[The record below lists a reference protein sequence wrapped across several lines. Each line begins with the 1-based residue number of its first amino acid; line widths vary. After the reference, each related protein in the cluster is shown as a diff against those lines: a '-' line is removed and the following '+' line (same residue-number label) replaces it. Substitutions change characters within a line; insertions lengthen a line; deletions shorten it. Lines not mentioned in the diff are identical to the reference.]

1 MSPQLLPRRSLRFLE
16 AVATPHGVDSYLEQL
31 DPLLVAGECRAE
43 VVGVERGTEE
53 SVTLTLRPNRA
64 WQGFRAGQFV
74 NVTVEIDGVRHQRC
88 YSPAGA
94 EGRRRDE
101 KRSMQP
107 VFVPSAGKRL
117 EITVTRHVGGLVSNF
132 LVDHAAPGMV
142 VGLSGGEG
150 DFQLPDPR
158 PESVLLIGGGSGITP
173 LMAILR
179 TLFAEGYEGPIALL
193 YYAPDAERCIYRE
206 ELERL
211 AAEHPN
217 FQLLRS
223 YTRAPGSGELDGH
236 LSPTHLPDRDP
247 CFTEAET
254 FACGPPALL
263 DAVRGTWA
271 NGLEHRLHVESFV
284 PPTFV
289 PVGEPGEGAILFSE
303 AGSGSG
309 IEVANSGG
317 SLLEQAE
324 AAGLRPAYGCRMG
337 ICHTCTCRKR
347 SGTHKN
353 LITGEVSSAPDE
365 EIQLCVSAA
374 LGDLTVEL

>member
-1 MSPQLLPRRSLRFLE
+1 MLPQLLPRRSLRFLE
-16 AVATPHGVDSYLEQL
+16 AVATPHGVDSYLEQI
-31 DPLLVAGECRAE
+31 DPLLVGGECRAE
-43 VVGVERGTEE
+43 VVGVERGTED
-53 SVTLTLRPNRA
+53 SAKLTLRPNRA

-74 NVTVEIDGVRHQRC
+74 NVAVEIDGVRHQRC
-88 YSPAGA
+88 YSPACA
-94 EGRRRDE
+94 EGRGTT
-101 KRSMQP
+101 
-107 VFVPSAGKRL
+107 V
-117 EITVTRHVGGLVSNF
+117 EITIKRHPEGLVSNF
-132 LVDHAAPGMV
+132 LVDRAEPGML
-142 VGLSGGEG
+142 VGLSAGEG
-150 DFQLPDPR
+150 DFQLPERR

-179 TLFAEGYEGPIALL
+179 TLFAEDYERPVALL
-193 YYAPDAERCIYRE
+193 YYAPDADRCIYRE

-211 AAEHPN
+211 AVAHPN

-223 YTRAPGSGELDGH
+223 YTRAPFTGERDGH
-236 LSPTHLPDRDP
+236 FSPTHLPEADP
-247 CFTEAET
+247 CFADAET

-289 PVGEPGEGAILFSE
+289 PVGEPGEGQVRFADSE
-303 AGSGSG
+303 V
-309 IEVANSGG
+309 EVANSGA

-324 AAGLRPAYGCRMG
+324 AAGLSPAYGCRMG

-347 SGTHKN
+347 AGTHKN

>member
-1 MSPQLLPRRSLRFLE
+1 MSPQLLSRRSLRFLE

-64 WQGFRAGQFV
+64 WKGFRAGQFV
-74 NVTVEIDGVRHQRC
+74 DVAVEIDGVRHQRC
-88 YSPAGA
+88 YSPACV
-94 EGRRRDE
+94 EGRG
-101 KRSMQP
+101 
-107 VFVPSAGKRL
+107 AAI
-117 EITVTRHVGGLVSNF
+117 EITTKRHPEGLVSNF
-132 LVDHAAPGMV
+132 LVDRAESGMV
-142 VGLSGGEG
+142 VGLSAGQGA
-150 DFQLPDPR
+150 FQLPEQR

-179 TLFAEGYEGPIALL
+179 TLFSEGYERPVALL

-211 AAEHPN
+211 AVTHPN
-217 FQLLRS
+217 FRLRRS

-236 LSPTHLPDRDP
+236 FSPTHLPEADP
-247 CFTEAET
+247 CFTDAET
-254 FACGPPALL
+254 FACGPPGLL
-263 DAVRGTWA
+263 EAVRGTWA

-284 PPTFV
+284 PPSFV
-289 PVGEPGEGAILFSE
+289 PVGAPGEGAIRFADSE
-303 AGSGSG
+303 V
-309 IEVANSGG
+309 EVANSGA

-324 AAGLRPAYGCRMG
+324 AAGLDPAYGCRMG

-347 SGTHKN
+347 AGTHKN

>member
-1 MSPQLLPRRSLRFLE
+1 MSPTLLPHRSLRFLE

-31 DPLLVAGECRAE
+31 DPLLVGRECRAE
-43 VVGVERGTEE
+43 VVAVERGTEE
-53 SVTLTLRPNRA
+53 SATVTLRPNRA

-74 NVTVEIDGVRHQRC
+74 NVAVEIDGVRHQRC
-88 YSPAGA
+88 YSPACV
-94 EGRRRDE
+94 EGRGAT
-101 KRSMQP
+101 
-107 VFVPSAGKRL
+107 V
-117 EITVTRHVGGLVSNF
+117 EITTKRHPEGLVSNF
-132 LVDHAAPGMV
+132 LVDRAETGMV
-142 VGLSGGEG
+142 VGLSAGEG
-150 DFQLPDPR
+150 DFQLPSPR

-173 LMAILR
+173 LMSILR
-179 TLFAEGYEGPIALL
+179 TLFAEGYDHPVALL
-193 YYAPDAERCIYRE
+193 YYAPDAELCIYRE

-211 AAEHPN
+211 AANHPN

-236 LSPTHLPDRDP
+236 FSPTHLPQSDP
-247 CFTEAET
+247 DFTEAET

-284 PPTFV
+284 PPSFV
-289 PVGEPGEGAILFSE
+289 PVGEPGEGAIRFADSDV
-303 AGSGSG
+303 
-309 IEVANSGG
+309 EVANSGA
-317 SLLEQAE
+317 SLLDQAE
-324 AAGLRPAYGCRMG
+324 AAGLTPAYGCRMG

-347 SGTHKN
+347 AGTHKN